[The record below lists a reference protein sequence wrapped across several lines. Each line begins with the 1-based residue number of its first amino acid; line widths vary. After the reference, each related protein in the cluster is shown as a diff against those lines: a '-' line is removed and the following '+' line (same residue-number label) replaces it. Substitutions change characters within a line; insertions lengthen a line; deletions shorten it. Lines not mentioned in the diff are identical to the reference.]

1 MFTNHYAALLFILFV
16 AEYSQCDEHALK
28 EATAEKICQYS
39 LHGKTQARSLAA
51 KLQAL
56 EGSLQRYTK
65 AGAQVTLLQLHSS
78 SYAEGAAVLGSFIAQ
93 KKQETQAK
101 LKALRKDAPL
111 AAAALGYGAGITEEF
126 ISLLKQPVA
135 ANRGDNTCTNPKNG
149 NNLEQSSLNGCA
161 PYAFSD
167 STSTSNY
174 LTDYGSAPFP
184 TGGGHFQTTKN
195 CKLFQ
200 ANLQTYLGADPS
212 NTDKMSFGGGI
223 IVLAK
228 STPLTDSNVKT
239 SKTAVS
245 HVNSV
250 LQALEKLK
258 PHLQSDLSPSLDS
271 PEAVQAF
278 LDGKAKEDL
287 KDLLK
292 QAEGKTADLTP
303 TEIDNAIDKYFGK
316 KDSDGKRGIIKQLE
330 KEDFKIKT
338 ESSTKPTALLDMA
351 LDDTI
356 RLTAEKIVELRKQ
369 AVTSEK
375 QTCDT
380 PVNADGCNEIKIE
393 EDCNATAACSFNKT
407 ETDNNKKCKFNET
420 KATAN
425 GVPVTQTQSGGTTTP
440 SDRCTKHTKK
450 EECEAENKNAKAGEK
465 AVCSWIED
473 KCRDSSFLPN
483 KKFAYEYS
491 CRFMNT
497 VIL

>member
-1 MFTNHYAALLFILFV
+1 MFTNHYTSLLFVLFV

-39 LHGKTQARSLAA
+39 QQAKKQARSLAA
-51 KLQAL
+51 KLQTL
-56 EGSLQRYTK
+56 ETSLHSYNK
-65 AGAQVTLLQLHSS
+65 AGAQMTLLQLHSDT
-78 SYAEGAAVLGSFIAQ
+78 YAAGAAVLNSFVAS
-93 KKQETQAK
+93 KRQELQAK
-101 LKALRKDAPL
+101 LTALTKDAPL
-111 AAAALGYGAGITEEF
+111 AAAALGYSAGVTDEF
-126 ISLLKQPVA
+126 INLLKQPI
-135 ANRGDNTCTNPKNG
+135 ANDRSSNTCIHPKSG
-149 NNLEQSSLNGCA
+149 STLEQSSLKGCN
-161 PYAFSD
+161 PDAFSD
-167 STSTSNY
+167 TTPGTNY
-174 LTDYGSAPFP
+174 LTEYNEATFP
-184 TGGGHFQTTKN
+184 GGTDHFETGKS
-195 CKLFQ
+195 CKLFKNDLT
-200 ANLQTYLGADPS
+200 AYL
-212 NTDKMSFGGGI
+212 NTAPTGTTTMSFGGGI
-223 IVLAK
+223 IVLRKGTDLADTDLK
-228 STPLTDSNVKT
+228 ST
-239 SKTAVS
+239 KTAVG

-258 PHLQSDLSPSLDS
+258 PHLQSDLPPSLDS
-271 PEAVQAF
+271 PKAVQAF

-316 KDSDGKRGIIKQLE
+316 KDSDGKRGITKQLE
-330 KEDFKIKT
+330 KTDFKIKT

-356 RLTAEKIVELRKQ
+356 RLIAEKIVELRKQ

-380 PVNADGCNEIKIE
+380 PVNADGCNKIKIE